1 MKIPSFSDL
10 TNPPFNP
17 EGFRESGRIKTG
29 ERRKH
34 PIEPYMNADK
44 IQTMHFTRN
53 SAIQKNSLQNF
64 KKLTLDDS

>member
-1 MKIPSFSDL
+1 MRIPSFSDL

-44 IQTMHFTRN
+44 FKQQCTSHEIQQFKECTWEF
-53 SAIQKNSLQNF
+53 QKI
-64 KKLTLDDS
+64 